1 MSGNVDIN
9 TPGTYN
15 IIYTATDAAGN
26 SGTGSRTVV
35 VESSGPIITANSY
48 YSQIGQDINGEATL
62 DQVDF
67 LYQ

>member
-1 MSGNVDIN
+1 MDIN

-15 IIYTATDAAGN
+15 IIYTATNAAGN

-48 YSQIGQDINGEATL
+48 YSQIGQHIVGEASDDKSGYSVSL
-62 DQVDF
+62 NSD
-67 LYQ
+67 